1 MIRYRR
7 MHRTLDLETVLR
19 EWVRREARKTE
30 YPDADPTEWEEQR
43 LTSELETTYEEPV
56 QYATV
61 RTPAWTELVV
71 SGSEIEKFD
80 PYPSIGCNWLTGGTT
95 LAGAI
100 ERMESEGLSEAAP
113 KFVEKVSKLR
123 QQYPDHEFGAVVVR
137 QFDETWPPVTLDG
150 NHRAWA
156 AIVAARDGLDVE
168 VSVHLGHETPLD
180 ELPLET
186 SDTGSEAP

>member
-7 MHRTLDLETVLR
+7 IRTTLDLETVLR
-19 EWVRREARKTE
+19 EWVHREARKTE
-30 YPDADPTEWEEQR
+30 YPDADPMEWDGQR
-43 LTSELETTYEEPV
+43 LTSELKTTYEEPV

-61 RTPAWTELVV
+61 RTSAWTELVV
-71 SGSEIEKFD
+71 SGSEIGKFD

-100 ERMESEGLSEAAP
+100 ERMETEDLSEAAP
-113 KFVEKVSKLR
+113 EFVEKVSTFR
-123 QQYPDHEFGAVVVR
+123 QQCPDHEFGAVVVR

-168 VSVHLGHETPLD
+168 VSVHLGHETSLD

-186 SDTGSEAP
+186 SDTGSEVP